1 MHVQKIPLIFATIKR
16 TIKKRFFEFNIFV
29 YNALSRNIYLL
40 RFEREYVSFKPRS
53 APETIVKSSIL
64 FLQVIENQK
73 YWFAARTRDK
83 QEFAVRKSLDKLKS
97 EEKLDLD
104 YYLPTRIVISQLKYR
119 RKRTEVPAIRNLIFI
134 YATKQTACDISN
146 VYGVRLYYMKDL
158 FSHSMLVVPNKQ
170 MKDFIFIMDLN
181 PDGVSFDSE
190 PFAIGNK
197 VKVIK
202 GDFSG
207 IEGEIAT
214 QANKTYVVIRIKG
227 VLVASIKVPKSYL
240 KLIN

>member
-1 MHVQKIPLIFATIKR
+1 M
-16 TIKKRFFEFNIFV
+16 
-29 YNALSRNIYLL
+29 L

-119 RKRTEVPAIRNLIFI
+119 RKRSEVPVIRNLIFI
-134 YATKQTACDISN
+134 CATKQTACDISN
-146 VYGVRLYYMKDL
+146 VYNVQLFYMKDL
-158 FSHSMLVVPNKQ
+158 FTHSMLVVPDKQ
-170 MKDFIFIMDLN
+170 MEDFMFVMDLN
-181 PDGVSFDSE
+181 PDRVNFDNE
-190 PFAIGNK
+190 PFAIGDK
-197 VKVIK
+197 VKVVK

-207 IEGEIAT
+207 IEGEVAT
-214 QANKTYVVIRIKG
+214 EANKTYVVIRIKG
-227 VLVASIKVPKSYL
+227 VLVASVKVPKSYL
-240 KLIN
+240 KFIK

>member
-1 MHVQKIPLIFATIKR
+1 M
-16 TIKKRFFEFNIFV
+16 
-29 YNALSRNIYLL
+29 L

-119 RKRTEVPAIRNLIFI
+119 RKRSEVPVIRNLIFI
-134 YATKQTACDISN
+134 CATKQTASDISN
-146 VYGVRLYYMKDL
+146 VYNVQLFYMKDL
-158 FSHSMLVVPNKQ
+158 FTHSMLVVPDKQ
-170 MKDFIFIMDLN
+170 MEDFMFVMDLN
-181 PDGVSFDSE
+181 PDGVNFDNE
-190 PFAIGNK
+190 PFAIGDK
-197 VKVIK
+197 VKVVK

-207 IEGEIAT
+207 IEGEVAT
-214 QANKTYVVIRIKG
+214 EANKTYVVIRIKG
-227 VLVASIKVPKSYL
+227 VLVASVKVPKSYL
-240 KLIN
+240 KFIK